1 MPEPHPMLKPSTP
14 YKKAKVYSAMA
25 RRRTI
30 LTASPEAYIFTRRL
44 TKHNNHPTSNNNIQF
59 GEHLQRQDY
68 DKDYGK
74 ISMKHPSSVKAK
86 NLNLKQQRRAA
97 TLQHLSTLH
106 TLRYYKSHAIQHS
119 YLIRTDHDK

>member
-44 TKHNNHPTSNNNIQF
+44 TRYDNRSTSKTNIQF
-59 GEHLQRQDY
+59 GEQIQRQDY

-74 ISMKHPSSVKAK
+74 TSMKHPSSVKTK
-86 NLNLKQQRRAA
+86 NSNLKQQRRAA
-97 TLQHLSTLH
+97 TLQHE
-106 TLRYYKSHAIQHS
+106 Y
-119 YLIRTDHDK
+119 